1 MARRGRKRGLKL
13 EAERWRLVVPL
24 LTACLR
30 GTAADDAPGWP
41 SAHFAENVNDLAGH
55 ARGIL
60 YSEFR
65 WVDADRAPTGV
76 YGAGL
81 DWDLAGSRGP
91 RSGSMRSRRPRIWP
105 CWQPP
110 KPPPA
115 TTSSLPLLNR
125 RTDLYPKR

>member
-1 MARRGRKRGLKL
+1 MPPDWSEPVGMRCALPELGAR
-13 EAERWRLVVPL
+13 APVVPL

-41 SAHFAENVNDLAGH
+41 SAHFAEIVNDLAGH

-60 YSEFR
+60 YSEFW

-81 DWDLAGSRGP
+81 DWDLAGPRGP
-91 RSGSMRSRRPRIWP
+91 RSGSMRSKTPVPGPAGSLRSPRRRQHLRRP
-105 CWQPP
+105 
-110 KPPPA
+110 
-115 TTSSLPLLNR
+115 T
-125 RTDLYPKR
+125 